1 MIAALGTFSVP
12 FLVRPLGGVFFGV
25 MGDRFG
31 RQKVLS
37 LTIVIM
43 AVSTLCIGLI
53 PSYAQI
59 GIWAPIL
66 LLLCKLAQGFQSA
79 ANIPVPPFMSL
90 NMRPTVDGVLGSW
103 LDFGSIAGFV
113 LGAGVVVLISTILG
127 EERLLEWGWRLPF
140 FLAAPL
146 GLVGLYLRRAEE
158 TPAFQEQLEKM
169 EQEDRDAVQN
179 PPRISIRVILRKFW
193 HAFVVCIGIVLVTN
207 VTYYML
213 LTYMPSYLSHNLNYS
228 EDHGVLIIIVVM
240 IGMLFVQPVVGF
252 ASDRLGRRP
261 FIMAGSI
268 GLFVMAL
275 PAFRLIISGNIG
287 FIFLGLLLLA
297 VLLNFLTGVMAST
310 LPAMFPTRIRYSAL
324 ASAFNVSIIV
334 AGLTPTLAAWLVEST
349 DNLMMPAYYLMA
361 VAVVGFVTALIM
373 KETANRPLRGDTPN
387 ASSHA
392 EAKELLQDAYD
403 HIEQRVEDIDAEIKA
418 VRAQL
423 AELEARR
430 RDLVNQHPE
439 LE

>member
-1 MIAALGTFSVP
+1 
-12 FLVRPLGGVFFGV
+12 
-25 MGDRFG
+25 
-31 RQKVLS
+31 
-37 LTIVIM
+37 
-43 AVSTLCIGLI
+43 
-53 PSYAQI
+53 
-59 GIWAPIL
+59 
-66 LLLCKLAQGFQSA
+66 
-79 ANIPVPPFMSL
+79 
-90 NMRPTVDGVLGSW
+90 
-103 LDFGSIAGFV
+103 
-113 LGAGVVVLISTILG
+113 
-127 EERLLEWGWRLPF
+127 
-140 FLAAPL
+140 
-146 GLVGLYLRRAEE
+146 
-158 TPAFQEQLEKM
+158 M